1 MKANLVSRFFTT
13 ITIMSSYL
21 LMAESAFAGD
31 DYKPGDLLGPSGKEI
46 SQIGLA
52 NGLELYDHDAADR
65 CILGTLQVRID
76 INGADDYGIVKVE
89 LFGERD
95 FMKKSGKLRRI
106 RVPASKEGLK
116 VCVNVET
123 PGDYAISSYHDKD
136 GDRKFD
142 KRWDFK
148 PKEPY
153 GLSGNPKIKKL
164 RLPKWEETHFNVPMN
179 GADITINLIDP
190 KKKD

>member
-1 MKANLVSRFFTT
+1 MKANRVSRFFTS

-21 LMAESAFAGD
+21 LMAQSALAGN
-31 DYKPGDLLGPSGKEI
+31 DYKPGEPFGPEGEKI
-46 SQIGLA
+46 SQLGLER
-52 NGLELYDHDAADR
+52 GLELYDRDVADN
-65 CILGTLQVRID
+65 CIAGALQVRIE
-76 INGADDYGIVKVE
+76 INGAEDYGIVKAE
-89 LFGERD
+89 LYGEQD
-95 FMKKSGKLRRI
+95 FLKKSGKLRII
-106 RVPASKEGLK
+106 RVPASKGPLK
-116 VCVNVET
+116 ICINVDA

-136 GDRKFD
+136 ADRKFD

-153 GLSGNPKIKKL
+153 GLSNNPVIKKL
-164 RLPKWEETHFNVPMN
+164 RLPKWEETNFNVPMS

>member
-1 MKANLVSRFFTT
+1 MKANRVSRFFTS

-21 LMAESAFAGD
+21 LMAQSAFAGN
-31 DYKPGDLLGPSGKEI
+31 DYKPGEPFGPEGQKISPLGLER
-46 SQIGLA
+46 
-52 NGLELYDHDAADR
+52 GLELYDWDVADN
-65 CILGTLQVRID
+65 CILGALQIRINF
-76 INGADDYGIVKVE
+76 NGADDYGILKVE
-89 LFGERD
+89 LFGEQD
-95 FMKKSGKLRRI
+95 FMKKSGKLRII
-106 RVPASKEGLK
+106 RVPASKENLK
-116 VCVNVET
+116 VCINVDG

-136 GDRKFD
+136 ADRKFD

-153 GLSGNPKIKKL
+153 GLSRNPVIKKL
-164 RLPKWEETHFNVPMN
+164 RLPKWEETNFNVPMN

>member
-1 MKANLVSRFFTT
+1 M
-13 ITIMSSYL
+13 TIMSSYL
-21 LMAESAFAGD
+21 LMTQAAFAGD
-31 DYKPGDLLGPSGKEI
+31 DYKPGEPFGPEGEKI
-46 SQIGLA
+46 SQLGLER
-52 NGLELYDHDAADR
+52 GLELYDRDVADN
-65 CILGTLQVRID
+65 CILGALQIRID

-89 LFGERD
+89 LFGEQD
-95 FMKKSGKLRRI
+95 FMKKSGKLRII
-106 RVPASKEGLK
+106 RVPASKAPVK
-116 VCVNVET
+116 VCINVDA

-153 GLSGNPKIKKL
+153 GLSRNPVIKQL
-164 RLPKWEETHFNVPMN
+164 RLPKWEETNFNVPMN
-179 GADITINLIDP
+179 GANITINLIDP